1 MSGLVRDD
9 GPAARGS
16 PDMLGSMSR
25 FGRVERSL
33 TRLNPDTQPTRVG
46 QARAYSAS
54 TTPDSNAV
62 VAVRSRAVGA

>member
-1 MSGLVRDD
+1 
-9 GPAARGS
+9 
-16 PDMLGSMSR
+16 MLGLMSR

-62 VAVRSRAVGA
+62 VAVRWRAVGA